1 VRVQEVIRP
10 LIAGNWKMHK
20 TIPEAVKLATRI
32 RESAAACP
40 DRDVA
45 IAPSF
50 TALRPTAEVLRGSN
64 VRLCAQN
71 VHPAP
76 QGAFTGEVSAPM
88 LADAGC
94 QYVIVGHSERRTL
107 FGETDELV
115 RAKIQASLQSSLMPI
130 FCVGESLAERE
141 DGRTFDVL
149 ERQLKGGLNNFQ
161 AADIRHLVVAY
172 EPVWAIGTGKTATP
186 DQAQEVHV
194 FIRRMMSRTF
204 GTDLGDSLTILYGG
218 SVNPKNIDILMACED
233 INGVLVGGASLE
245 AESFGR
251 IVGFQK
257 L

>member
-1 VRVQEVIRP
+1 MIRP

-20 TIPEAVKLATRI
+20 TIPEAVKLAAKI
-32 RESAAACP
+32 REAAAAYP

-45 IAPSF
+45 VAPPF
-50 TALRPTAEVLRGSN
+50 TALRLTAEVLQGSN
-64 VRLCAQN
+64 VHLCAQN

-94 QYVIVGHSERRTL
+94 RYVIIGHSERRTL
-107 FGETDELV
+107 FGETDDLI
-115 RAKIQASLQSSLMPI
+115 RAKIQAALQSSLMPI
-130 FCVGESLAERE
+130 FCIGESLAERE
-141 DGRTFDVL
+141 EGRTFNVL

-161 AADIRHLVVAY
+161 AADIRHIVVAY

-194 FIRRMMSRTF
+194 FIRCMASQVF
-204 GTDLGDSLTILYGG
+204 GTDFGESLAILYGG

>member
-1 VRVQEVIRP
+1 MIRP
-10 LIAGNWKMHK
+10 LICGNWKMHK
-20 TIPEAVKLATRI
+20 TIPEAAKLAAKI
-32 RESAAACP
+32 REAAAAYP

-45 IAPSF
+45 VAPPF
-50 TALRPTAEVLRGSN
+50 TALRPTADVVRGSN
-64 VRLCAQN
+64 VHLCAQN

-76 QGAFTGEVSAPM
+76 QGAFTGEISAPM

-94 QYVIVGHSERRTL
+94 EYVIVGHSERRTL

-115 RAKIQASLQSSLMPI
+115 RAKIQAALQSSLMPI
-130 FCVGESLAERE
+130 LCVGESLAERE
-141 DGRTFDVL
+141 EGRTFNVL

-186 DQAQEVHV
+186 EQAQEVHV
-194 FIRRMMSRTF
+194 FIRRMATRAF
-204 GTDLGDSLTILYGG
+204 GTDFGESLVILYGG
-218 SVNPKNIDILMACED
+218 SVNPKNIDALMACED

>member
-1 VRVQEVIRP
+1 
-10 LIAGNWKMHK
+10 MHK
-20 TIPEAVKLATRI
+20 TIPEAVKLAAKI
-32 RESAAACP
+32 REAAAAYP

-45 IAPSF
+45 VAPPF
-50 TALRPTAEVLRGSN
+50 TALRLTAEVLQGSN
-64 VRLCAQN
+64 VHLCAQN

-94 QYVIVGHSERRTL
+94 RYVIIGHSERRTL
-107 FGETDELV
+107 FGETDDLI
-115 RAKIQASLQSSLMPI
+115 RAKIQAALQSSLMPI
-130 FCVGESLAERE
+130 FCIGESLAERE
-141 DGRTFDVL
+141 EGRTFNVL

-161 AADIRHLVVAY
+161 AADIRHIVVAY

-194 FIRRMMSRTF
+194 FIRCMASQVF
-204 GTDLGDSLTILYGG
+204 GTDFGESLAILYGG